1 MAAQVPIYN
10 LRSGT
15 ADKRPAASGL
25 AFGQIALNYNEADP
39 AVYLRGHSDG
49 LVKVGPVYVGST
61 APNATP
67 ASGGASGNTRGEQW
81 LDTTNGDYV
90 TKVYDGTGW
99 LSPVITS
106 ALIKAGTIV
115 NSNISASADIAL
127 SKLANGALPSGITI
141 DSSNITNGSI
151 VNADISA
158 SAAIS
163 LSKLDTGALPS
174 GITINSSNIVD
185 GSIVN
190 ADISATAA
198 IGLSKLESGALPAG
212 ITITS
217 TNITNGTIVDEDIS
231 TGAAIQDTKLATI
244 STAGKVSGG
253 AITSGT
259 ISGSTAINTSGTIAT
274 TGVMAVGQSSVAAN
288 SDFDLNGAYAQTV
301 VAVGALDIDCS
312 TGNYFTKT
320 INANSVF
327 TFSNVAASRSYSFVL
342 ELTHTSGTI
351 TWPVAVKWPG
361 DATPTLT
368 TGKTHLFVFST
379 DDGGSRWRG
388 AALVDY
394 TN

>member
-15 ADKRPAASGL
+15 ASKRPAASGL
-25 AFGQIALNYNEADP
+25 GFGQIAVNYNQEDP
-39 AVYLRGHSDG
+39 AIYLRGHSDD
-49 LVKVGPVYVGST
+49 LVKVAPVYVGTT

-67 ASGGASGNTRGEQW
+67 ASGGASGNTTGEQW

-90 TKVYDGTGW
+90 VKVYDGTAW
-99 LSPVITS
+99 RSPVITS
-106 ALIKAGTIV
+106 ALIKDGTIV
-115 NSNISASADIAL
+115 NGDISASADIAL
-127 SKLANGALPSGITI
+127 SKLATGALPSGITVNS
-141 DSSNITNGSI
+141 DNIVNGSI

-163 LSKLDTGALPS
+163 LAKLDPGALPS

-190 ADISATAA
+190 EDISPSAA
-198 IGLSKLESGALPAG
+198 IALSKLEAGALPST

-217 TNITNGTIVDEDIS
+217 SNITNGTIVDEDIS
-231 TGAAIQDTKLATI
+231 TGAAIQDAKLNTI
-244 STAGKVSGG
+244 TTAGKVSGG

-259 ISGSTAINTSGTIAT
+259 ISGSTAISTSGAIAT
-274 TGVMAVGQSSVAAN
+274 TGTLAVGQSSVATNA
-288 SDFDLNGAYAQTV
+288 DFDVNGALAQTV
-301 VAVGALDIDCS
+301 QAVGALDIDCS

-320 INANSVF
+320 INANSTF
-327 TFSNVAASRSYSFVL
+327 TFSNVPVSRSYSFVL

-351 TWPVAVKWPG
+351 TWPAAVKWPS
-361 DATPTLT
+361 DASPTLT
-368 TGKTHLFVFST
+368 TGRTHLFVFST
-379 DDGGSRWRG
+379 DDSGSRWRG

-394 TN
+394 VN

>member
-1 MAAQVPIYN
+1 MAAQIPIYN

-25 AFGQIALNYNEADP
+25 AFGQIALNYNETDP

-49 LVKVGPVYVGST
+49 LVKVGPVYVGTT
-61 APNATP
+61 APNAVP

-90 TKVYDGTGW
+90 TKVYDGTAW
-99 LSPVITS
+99 RSPVITS
-106 ALIKAGTIV
+106 SLIKAGAIV
-115 NSNISASADIAL
+115 DANINASAAIAL
-127 SKLANGALPSGITI
+127 SKLANGALPSGITV

-163 LSKLDTGALPS
+163 LAKLDTGALPS
-174 GITINSSNIVD
+174 GITVNSSNIVD

-190 ADISATAA
+190 DDISASAA

-231 TGAAIQDTKLATI
+231 TGAAIQDIKLGTI

-259 ISGSTAINTSGTIAT
+259 ISGSTAVNTSGNIAT
-274 TGVMAVGQSSVAAN
+274 TGGMAVGQGSLAN
-288 SDFDLNGAYAQTV
+288 NTDFDLNGAFAQTPQA
-301 VAVGALDIDCS
+301 VAALDIDCS
-312 TGNYFTKT
+312 LGNYFTKT
-320 INANSVF
+320 INANSTF
-327 TFSNVAASRSYSFVL
+327 TFSNVPTSRAYSFIL
-342 ELTHTSGTI
+342 ELTHTSGTVG
-351 TWPVAVKWPG
+351 WPAAVKWPG
-361 DATPTLT
+361 DIAPVLT
-368 TGKTHLFVFST
+368 TGKTHLFMFVT
-379 DDGGSRWRG
+379 DDSGSRWRG
-388 AALVDY
+388 ASLVDY
-394 TN
+394 VN